1 MTADDLVTGGPRA
14 SANIMFSE
22 KKNVYC
28 SFSVSFS
35 NTKPMNVFLE
45 LLSQLAQ
52 RQDKMQI
59 LQLQCCDC

>member
-1 MTADDLVTGGPRA
+1 MAADDLVTGGPRA

-22 KKNVYC
+22 KKKKYVYC
-28 SFSVSFS
+28 CFSVSFS

-52 RQDKMQI
+52 RQG
-59 LQLQCCDC
+59 